1 MSVESEA
8 KLLDFAKWFNWNKK
22 TITAI
27 DKRCEFLEKAVEN
40 LGIALL
46 HALEDIKVLEGR
58 GRIGKSFEIITPH
71 NSLFKVA
78 ERKGGKPLDL
88 KKISNG

>member
-1 MSVESEA
+1 MSLQSEA
-8 KLLDFAKWFNWNKK
+8 KLLDFAKWFNFHKT
-22 TITAI
+22 TITCL

-58 GRIGKSFEIITPH
+58 GTIGSHLEVVTPH
-71 NSLFKVA
+71 NMLNKVQA
-78 ERKGGKPLDL
+78 RVGGKPMDL
-88 KKISNG
+88 KHIKNG